1 MHSNLRIRKKSDGE
15 PQLPMF
21 QRDMA
26 LKKVTCIKAAKLPV
40 SKKKKNEKEEKK
52 RKNKPKL
59 KGQQIHTI
67 AQLSILLH

>member
-1 MHSNLRIRKKSDGE
+1 MHSNLQIRKKSDGD

-40 SKKKKNEKEEKK
+40 SKKKKKMQKKK